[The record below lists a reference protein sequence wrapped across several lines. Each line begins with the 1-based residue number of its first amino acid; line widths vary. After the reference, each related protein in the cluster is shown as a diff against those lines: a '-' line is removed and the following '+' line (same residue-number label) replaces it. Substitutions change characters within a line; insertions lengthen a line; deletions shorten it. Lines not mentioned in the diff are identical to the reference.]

1 MPEEGSDLT
10 QQNILDE
17 NGESIS
23 AISPQQ
29 SFEQIAQKVAENQ
42 GKVTSSN
49 NRAADSSAKA
59 TDATSKDNHDLEYII
74 VTSVKGGCGKSSVS
88 LRTAIELLEEDP
100 KRNVIIIDMDILGTC
115 LERFVDGKIKG
126 DGSLQSENDIAMVD
140 SGLLNGSI
148 YLVCQSEKHEDKQKR
163 YFTDLVIQDYAK
175 LKDTVVWRDYAV
187 KRKDAS
193 ANDGNGEN
201 VSSDV
206 TVEEKNA
213 VIVSENLHIVFSS
226 PEQAVKNMF
235 QPKNASGYRSV
246 VSIRYY
252 KEVLRSFV
260 QKLND
265 NSIQKFTHVIFDM
278 PPNSD
283 PYSEC
288 IYDILQKDEKVKKKK
303 AGLELRVVSTYDVAH
318 IQANLTWVE
327 DYVHT
332 TSYNNAFPT
341 TIQFVFNQV
350 FDVSG
355 PIVNKHQ
362 KKIEKAPITPL
373 TDEVGRVFPGGVT
386 YNKGGQKTAHIVSD
400 KVLQYKFDPKLAL
413 SSTLDT
419 PFVITAGEAYRNED
433 GYNWKTGE
441 KKEDKDK

>member
-1 MPEEGSDLT
+1 MDSKKGSIAQVPEEGSDLT

-17 NGESIS
+17 NREGT
-23 AISPQQ
+23 SPIQLLRQIKQTHADQQ
-29 SFEQIAQKVAENQ
+29 EKVNSSDNSEQ
-42 GKVTSSN
+42 S
-49 NRAADSSAKA
+49 AADSSAKT
-59 TDATSKDNHDLEYII
+59 TDNTPKDKPKPKLEYII

-88 LRTAIELLEEDP
+88 LRTAIELLEKDP
-100 KRNVIIIDMDILGTC
+100 NRNVIIIDMDILGTC
-115 LERFVDGKIKG
+115 LERFVDGKIKD
-126 DGSLQSENDIAMVD
+126 DGSLQSENDIAKVD
-140 SGLLNGSI
+140 PGLLNGST
-148 YLVCQSEKHEDKQKR
+148 YLVCQSEKHKDKQKR

-175 LKDTVVWRDYAV
+175 LKNTVVWRDYAV
-187 KRKDAS
+187 KRKGT
-193 ANDGNGEN
+193 AND
-201 VSSDV
+201 
-206 TVEEKNA
+206 
-213 VIVSENLHIVFSS
+213 IVSENLHIVFSS
-226 PEQAVKNMF
+226 PVQAVKNMF

-265 NSIQKFTHVIFDM
+265 NSPKKFTHVIFDM

-288 IYDILQKDEKVKKKK
+288 IYDILQKDEKVKKGE

-350 FDVSG
+350 FDVRG
-355 PIVNKHQ
+355 EIVKEDQ
-362 KKIEKAPITPL
+362 EKIENAPIAPL
-373 TDEVGRVFPGGVT
+373 TARIKKVFPGGVA
-386 YNKGGQKTAHIVSD
+386 YNSESEKTIHIVSE
-400 KVLQYKFDPKLAL
+400 KVIQYKFDPKLAL

-419 PFVITAGEAYRNED
+419 PFVITEGDAYRKED
-433 GYNWKTGE
+433 GYDWKTGE
-441 KKEDKDK
+441 KKEAKDK

>member
-1 MPEEGSDLT
+1 MTEEGSDLT
-10 QQNILDE
+10 QQKSLDE
-17 NGESIS
+17 NGGST
-23 AISPQQ
+23 PQQ
-29 SFEQIAQKVAENQ
+29 SYEQIGQMFAENQ
-42 GKVTSSN
+42 GNEDSSN
-49 NRAADSSAKA
+49 NRAVDSSAKA
-59 TDATSKDNHDLEYII
+59 TDDTSKGNHDLEYII

-115 LERFVDGKIKG
+115 LERFVDGKTKG
-126 DGSLQSENDIAMVD
+126 E
-140 SGLLNGSI
+140 
-148 YLVCQSEKHEDKQKR
+148 
-163 YFTDLVIQDYAK
+163 AK
-175 LKDTVVWRDYAV
+175 LLIGGTYLTRQIREHETSSQRYLTDWVIKDPNRLNSNVIWRDYSVITNLVEGSRAI
-187 KRKDAS
+187 
-193 ANDGNGEN
+193 ND
-201 VSSDV
+201 
-206 TVEEKNA
+206 K
-213 VIVSENLHIVFSS
+213 LHIVFSS

-252 KEVLRSFV
+252 KEVLRNFV

-265 NSIQKFTHVIFDM
+265 YSTPKFTHVIFDM

-288 IYDILQKDEKVKKKK
+288 IYDILQKDEKVKKGE

-350 FDVSG
+350 FDVRG
-355 PIVNKHQ
+355 EIVKEDQ
-362 KKIEKAPITPL
+362 EKIEKAPIAPL
-373 TDEVGRVFPGGVT
+373 TDRVKKVFPSGAA
-386 YNKGGQKTAHIVSD
+386 YNRESKKTIHIVSE
-400 KVLQYKFDPKLAL
+400 KVIQYKFDPKLAL

-419 PFVITAGEAYRNED
+419 PFVITAGEAYRKED
-433 GYNWKTGE
+433 GYDWKTGE